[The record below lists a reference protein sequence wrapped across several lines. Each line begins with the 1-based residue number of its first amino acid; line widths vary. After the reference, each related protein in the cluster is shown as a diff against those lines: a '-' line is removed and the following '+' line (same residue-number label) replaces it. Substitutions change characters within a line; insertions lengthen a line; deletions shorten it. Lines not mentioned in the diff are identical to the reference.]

1 MKIVPKIYLYDSSQP
16 DNKGV
21 EFSDNILQGYSY
33 SDHLDDTLD
42 TFECTLA
49 GLDFKEE
56 FSPSTKFIIEL
67 HDRGAFGDTLWKKLD
82 MVVDNDTVTKP
93 ILSENSYFDHHI
105 NFIECGVLAQKRLVD
120 NIAVTYKLKDVS
132 LNILPTYDINEQA
145 PTNFS
150 NVDVSGVF
158 YKRFE
163 AVSFTVDFESRI
175 GHKFEWVFPYWYNVT
190 IDGVQTTPEEWAQN
204 VGLKYYQQIDE
215 AETYKTITIPLPMLR
230 VWCAGR
236 NSSNSLALNGYA
248 SLDVTV
254 TKTEIAT
261 GIQTVVKTQRV
272 NPSRSSSSE
281 AWQSDRID
289 PLATGEGWIESR
301 PYATTQ
307 TGAHYGFILSKVAE
321 YDDAIQNRTL
331 TIDAEKG
338 FVYNV
343 NIKMHRFDPRSFDG
357 ANAPLYRDEDYNSLY
372 DIVPRYIGYARY
384 YYDGTSLFAQPE
396 VEMNSSST
404 NEAYPSYNTEFA
416 GVLAG
421 TALSVYISQPAPANA
436 YDLFNKAQLTTQDYI
451 KEQGFTADET
461 PKTFKMDNETDTQEL
476 KDTTIVENFYNQ
488 KNLWE
493 IFMDIG
499 KYIHARPVINFGDDD
514 DFVVGWK
521 RYGKTY
527 ATYDGSTKISIYN
540 SRFISEYIAA
550 CSSYVA
556 NMVQLGGIITEV
568 LPAKSNSED
577 YLVYNDVAEILT
589 NKNIIEIV
597 ELNVIDINPNHS
609 LHYKAKR
616 GLTGNDPN
624 VTYVQI
630 DNEGE
635 LINTD
640 RQNTN
645 GFVFEENIYQLLP
658 ITPTSNTHKGVAIYY
673 SLGTNNIK
681 GLNYRLPTINRGDFW
696 DNYAIKN
703 IIGTVYQLDPSTWD
717 NIKINDYAFEIK
729 YRTKD
734 TLRANQTR
742 PDLRKYLLNSKYD
755 KVPLHNQFNN
765 QQDVLIDSV
774 KFGNNVYGKLIRTG
788 NTIITED
795 EWNDYLPSLKT
806 SGDLVLKNS
815 EWYYV
820 AKVTHTFF
828 SNHVISMVEFS
839 KDFNRL
845 SQIIGIPS
853 EPRFYEI
860 SEQSLIVR
868 EKAINDYIVLGTTPL
883 ERNGISYI
891 QKNGFNFIKSI
902 LFDDNAKYPK
912 YAITI
917 FKDDKDKPPIPGARL
932 FHKETLHPLSCY
944 SIQNTLTLEW
954 DMVDNFSAGDKVVA
968 PGGTYSG
975 AVDQAYN
982 TLEAVK
988 YCNSYGRCDLID
1000 FAIMQDIP
1008 QLDEA
1013 NNSFDPDF
1021 VKALPENNFGIK
1033 ANQDNYV
1040 FGNNEISNLANPK
1053 TLADGTMEYNP
1064 TNVDKGIV
1072 LLKDSRECINLNY
1085 NLQMI
1090 TDSDRFVISAY
1101 LWQQDKKNIKI
1112 ALLNEEV
1119 SKIVNETIPDDIIA
1133 VPNLNFT
1140 ATVNEADNNIRIGVE
1155 DALRGQ
1161 DLEGIKSIAIYST
1174 GVLNSNEQKASKY
1187 FLMARNIDRLTST
1200 SKRQDWYISCYDKN
1214 LFDKQ

>member
-1 MKIVPKIYLYDSSQP
+1 MGIIPKIYLYDSSRP

-49 GLDFKEE
+49 GLDFQEE

-67 HDRGAFGDTLWKKLD
+67 YESVAFFDTLWRKLD

-93 ILSENSYFDHHI
+93 ILSDGSYFDHHI

-120 NIAVTYKLKDVS
+120 NISVTYKLKDVS
-132 LNILPTYDINEQA
+132 LDILPTYDINEDA
-145 PTNFS
+145 SANFS
-150 NVDVSGVF
+150 NIEVPGVF
-158 YKRFE
+158 FKSLEE
-163 AVSFTVDFESRI
+163 AWPLRVDFQSKI
-175 GHKFEWVFPYWYNVT
+175 AHQFEWVFPDWYNVI
-190 IDGVQTTPEEWAQN
+190 IDGVSRTPLDWVQN
-204 VGLKYYQQIDE
+204 VGLKYYQQIG
-215 AETYKTITIPLPMLR
+215 ETETSKTITLPLPMLK
-230 VWCAGR
+230 VFCPSE
-236 NSSNSLALNGYA
+236 NFSTSFVLNGFA

-272 NPSRSSSSE
+272 NPSRSSSYE
-281 AWQSDRID
+281 TWQSDRID
-289 PLATGEGWIESR
+289 PTATGEGWIESR
-301 PYATTQ
+301 PYAFGTFDPDVQ
-307 TGAHYGFILSKVAE
+307 HYGFILSKVAE

-331 TIDAEKG
+331 TIDIEKG
-338 FVYNV
+338 FVYNI
-343 NIKMHRFDPRSFDG
+343 NIKMHRFDPQSFAG
-357 ANAPLYRDEDYNSLY
+357 ANAPSWYTSTYYNSLY
-372 DIVPRYIGYARY
+372 DIIPRYVGVAEYNTMN
-384 YYDGTSLFAQPE
+384 GKE
-396 VEMNSSST
+396 VMMESSPT
-404 NEAYPSYNTEFA
+404 NDAYPAYNVEFA
-416 GVLAG
+416 GVLTG
-421 TALSVYISQPAPANA
+421 TSLSVYISQAPPANA

-451 KEQGFTADET
+451 KEQGVIVDET
-461 PKTFKMDNETDTQEL
+461 PKTFKMDNEPDTQEL
-476 KDTTIVENFYNQ
+476 KDTTIVENFYSQ

-527 ATYDGSTKISIYN
+527 PTYDANTKISIYH

-597 ELNVIDINPNHS
+597 ELNVIDINPNS
-609 LHYKAKR
+609 NYYKQKR

-630 DNEGE
+630 GE
-635 LINTD
+635 RGNLIDTY

-658 ITPTSNTHKGVAIYY
+658 ITPSNNTHKGVAIYY
-673 SLGTNNIK
+673 SLGSNNIK
-681 GLNYRLPTINRGDFW
+681 GLNYQLPTINRGDFW
-696 DNYAIKN
+696 NNYAIKN
-703 IIGTVYQLDPSTWD
+703 IIGTVYKLPPSTWD

-734 TLRANQTR
+734 TLRVNQTR

-912 YAITI
+912 YAITV

-968 PGGTYSG
+968 PDGTYDG

-982 TLEAVK
+982 SLEAVK

-1008 QLDEA
+1008 QLDET
-1013 NNSFDPDF
+1013 NGNFNPDF
-1021 VKALPENNFGIK
+1021 VKALPENNFGVK
-1033 ANQDNYV
+1033 ANQDNYI
-1040 FGNNEISNLANPK
+1040 FGNNEISNLADPK
-1053 TLADGTMEYNP
+1053 TLADGTIEHNP

-1133 VPNLNFT
+1133 VPSLDFT
-1140 ATVNEADNNIRIGVE
+1140 ATVNEADNNIRIRIE
-1155 DALRGQ
+1155 DALRYQ
-1161 DLEGIKSIAIYST
+1161 DLEGIKAIAIYST

-1187 FLMARNIDRLTST
+1187 FLMARNIDGLTS
-1200 SKRQDWYISCYDKN
+1200 SDKRRDWYISCYDKN

>member
-1 MKIVPKIYLYDSSQP
+1 MRIIPKIYLYDNSQP
-16 DNKGV
+16 NNKGV
-21 EFSDNILQGYSY
+21 EFSSNILQGYSFN
-33 SDHLDDTLD
+33 DNLDDTLD

-67 HDRGAFGDTLWKKLD
+67 YNGETLWKEID
-82 MVVDNDTVTKP
+82 MVVDNDTVTQP
-93 ILSENSYFDHHI
+93 ILADNSYFDHHI

-132 LNILPTYDINEQA
+132 LNILPTYDVNEQVSA
-145 PTNFS
+145 NFS
-150 NVDVSGVF
+150 NVDVSGTF
-158 YKRFE
+158 YKSLQTQAFPPRV
-163 AVSFTVDFESRI
+163 AFESKI
-175 GHKFEWVFPYWYNVT
+175 AHEFEWVFPDWYNVV
-190 IDGVQTTPEEWAQN
+190 IDGVERTPLDWVQN
-204 VGLKYYQQIDE
+204 VGLKYYQQIGE
-215 AETYKTITIPLPMLR
+215 VETSKTITLPLPMLK
-230 VWCAGR
+230 VFCPSG
-236 NSSNSLALNGYA
+236 NYSSSFVLNGFA

-261 GIQTVVKTQRV
+261 GTQTIVKTQMV
-272 NPSRSSSSE
+272 NPSRTSSYE
-281 AWQSDRID
+281 AWQSDRND
-289 PLATGEGWIESR
+289 PTATGEGWIESR
-301 PYATTQ
+301 PYAYETTDPEMEN
-307 TGAHYGFILSKVAE
+307 YGFILSKVAE
-321 YDDAIQNRTL
+321 YVDTYQDRTL
-331 TIDAEKG
+331 TIDIEKG

-343 NIKMHRFDPRSFDG
+343 NIKMHRFDPKSFAG
-357 ANAPLYRDEDYNSLY
+357 SNAPSWYINTFYNSLY
-372 DIVPRYIGYARY
+372 DIVPRYTG
-384 YYDGTSLFAQPE
+384 FAQYSTYGD
-396 VEMNSSST
+396 VVINMDSSPT
-404 NEAYPSYNTEFA
+404 NDAYPSYSVEFA

-421 TALSVYISQPAPANA
+421 TDLSVYISQAPPANA

-461 PKTFKMDNETDTQEL
+461 PKTFKIDNEPDTQEL

-499 KYIHARPVINFGDDD
+499 KYIHARPIINFGDDD
-514 DFVVGWK
+514 DFIVGWK
-521 RYGKTY
+521 RYGKTSPS
-527 ATYDGSTKISIYN
+527 TDINTKISIYN
-540 SRFISEYIAA
+540 SRFIAEYISA
-550 CSSYVA
+550 CSSYVS

-597 ELNVIDINPNHS
+597 ELNVIDINPNS
-609 LHYKAKR
+609 SYYKQKR

-624 VTYVQI
+624 VTYLQI
-630 DNEGE
+630 SNQGN
-635 LINTD
+635 LIDTNQ
-640 RQNTN
+640 QNTN

-658 ITPTSNTHKGVAIYY
+658 ITPSNNTHKGVAIYY

-681 GLNYRLPTINRGDFW
+681 GLNYQLPSINRGDFW
-696 DNYAIKN
+696 NNYAIKN
-703 IIGTVYQLDPSTWD
+703 IIGTVYKLSPSTWKD
-717 NIKINDYAFEIK
+717 VKINDYAFEIK

-734 TLRANQTR
+734 TLRVNQTR

-755 KVPLHNQFNN
+755 KIPLHSQFNN
-765 QQDVLIDSV
+765 QQDILVDSV

-788 NTIITED
+788 NTIITEN
-795 EWNDYLPSLKT
+795 EWTDNISNLKA
-806 SGDLVLKNS
+806 SGDLVLKNL

-820 AKVTHTFF
+820 AKVSHTFF
-828 SNHVISMVEFS
+828 SDHIISMVEYS

-868 EKAINDYIVLGTTPL
+868 EKSINDYIVLGTNPL
-883 ERNGISYI
+883 QRNSLSYI
-891 QKNGFNFIKSI
+891 QKNGFNFIKNI
-902 LFDDNAKYPK
+902 LFDNNAKYPK

-917 FKDDKDKPPIPGARL
+917 FKDDKDKPIIAGAGL

-954 DMVDNFSAGDKVVA
+954 DMADNFSAGDKVIA
-968 PGGTYSG
+968 PSGIYNG

-982 TLEAVK
+982 SLEAVK
-988 YCNSYGRCDLID
+988 YSNSYGRCDLID
-1000 FAIMQDIP
+1000 FAIMKDIP
-1008 QLDEA
+1008 QLNET
-1013 NNSFDPDF
+1013 NNSFNPSF
-1021 VKALPENNFGIK
+1021 VKNLPENNFEIK
-1033 ANQDNYV
+1033 ANQDNYI
-1040 FGNNEISNLANPK
+1040 FGNNEISNFADPI
-1053 TLADGTMEYNP
+1053 TLADGSIEHNP

-1090 TDSDRFVISAY
+1090 TDSDRFVISSY
-1101 LWQQDKKNIKI
+1101 LWQQDKTNIKI

-1119 SKIVNETIPDDIIA
+1119 SKIINETIPDDIIA
-1133 VPNLNFT
+1133 VPSIDFT
-1140 ATVNEADNNIRIGVE
+1140 AIVNETDNNIRIRIAE
-1155 DALRGQ
+1155 ALQ
-1161 DLEGIKSIAIYST
+1161 NQNLNGIKSIAIYNT
-1174 GVLNSNEQKASKY
+1174 GVLNSTEQKASKY
-1187 FLMARNIDRLTST
+1187 FLMARNIDGLTMEEIM
-1200 SKRQDWYISCYDKN
+1200 QDWYISCYDKN
-1214 LFDKQ
+1214 LFNKQ